1 MARTSDLQA
10 LDVLLSLCAEH
21 GLTAWSPLVQRVA
34 LRTREPLTLLVLGRM
49 KAGKSTL
56 INRLCGDACDRL
68 LPIGAERT
76 TARMTE
82 LLAAPGETFFRV
94 ALDGAKTPVDLA
106 TFRDLARGR
115 AEAPLLEGTLK
126 LRAELPALAKFGP
139 VRIVDAPGFDSL
151 HEEDAVWVREYL
163 PDADAIFYCVEAGS
177 GLMHGDLA
185 RLRELAGDDP
195 AVGGFGRIHVL
206 LTKADLPAGPGDAA
220 AVLEQTRE
228 QLQAEFGHGNAR
240 LVAASPR
247 LGEPLGLGELQAQ
260 IQALAELGV
269 KAERVRRQTSGLAGR
284 IREELEARSSAL
296 ADPQARKR
304 EQEALRL
311 RAEALE
317 QAIRCGEGEA
327 CRAAQAALP
336 VASASLAEGLG
347 AFYAQ
352 EWALLCTF
360 RDLDEVKDWLVRS
373 EARRESSPTLREA
386 WGRAVALVAAPFQEL
401 ALQGVVLPEG
411 ADLDAPF
418 VVGIPGWVY
427 TAVEVAGTL
436 AMLAGTG
443 GGGALLKAGEAREGF
458 VIAEKLM
465 AGSAGRVFRT
475 LGKAVDGLVRTVP
488 ILKPFLLSLHDLA
501 LDHARKALAA
511 QLEGRAQAAAAE
523 AGDILAGLPEHL
535 LELARLQ
542 GTLRHDQDAALS
554 HLLEEAARSETGRLA
569 ALGALRA
576 ALATL
581 ATLEA

>member
-1 MARTSDLQA
+1 MARTSDLQT
-10 LDVLLSLCAEH
+10 LDHLGSLCDEH

-34 LRTREPLTLLVLGRM
+34 LRTRQPLTLVVLGRM

-56 INRLCGDACDRL
+56 LNRLCGDGSDRL

-82 LLAAPGETFFRV
+82 LVAGPQEAFLRV
-94 ALDGAKTPVDLA
+94 GLDGAEARVDLA

-115 AEAPLLEGTLK
+115 GEASLLAGTLK
-126 LRAELPALAKFGP
+126 LRAELPALADLGP

-151 HEEDAVWVREYL
+151 NEEDAVWVREYL

-185 RLRELAGDDP
+185 RLRDLAGDDP

-228 QLQAEFGHGNAR
+228 QLQSGFGHGHAR
-240 LVAASPR
+240 LVAAAPR
-247 LGEPLGLGELQAQ
+247 EGEPQGLGELKTQ
-260 IQALAELGV
+260 IRALCELGV
-269 KAERVRRQTSGLAGR
+269 KAERVRRQTATLTGR
-284 IREELEARSSAL
+284 VREELEARSSAL
-296 ADPQARKR
+296 ADPQARER
-304 EQEALRL
+304 EQTALRL

-317 QAIRCGEGEA
+317 RAIVFGEGQA
-327 CRAAQAALP
+327 LGAARAALP
-336 VASASLAEGLG
+336 VASVGLAQALG
-347 AFYAQ
+347 AFYTQ
-352 EWALLCTF
+352 EGALLGTF

-373 EARRESSPTLREA
+373 EARRGSSTALREA
-386 WGRAVALVAAPFQEL
+386 WGRGVALVAGPFHDL

-411 ADLDAPF
+411 ADLAAPF
-418 VVGIPGWVY
+418 VVGIPAWIF
-427 TAVEVAGTL
+427 TAVEVVGTL

-465 AGSAGRVFRT
+465 AGSAGRLFRT

-501 LDHARKALAA
+501 LDHARKTLAG
-511 QLEGRAQAAAAE
+511 QLEGLTQAAAAE
-523 AGDILAGLPEHL
+523 AGEILEGLPEYL
-535 LELARLQ
+535 LELARVQ
-542 GTLRHDQDAALS
+542 GTLRSEQDAALRQ
-554 HLLEEAARSETGRLA
+554 LLEEAASSETGRLA

-581 ATLEA
+581 DTLEA